1 MKKNKIIFCVGVP
14 ASGKS
19 TWSKDFVRNNENYAR
34 LCRDDYRYMYK
45 DMGWFGDEIRDN
57 LETLIT
63 KNIVDNLFNLMS
75 LGFDVVIDE
84 TNLDSKRLKSWL
96 KTFKSD
102 QLKDDVDIQFKIFD
116 ISFEEALD
124 RDSKRERSVGKKV
137 IKKMFDKYQYL
148 INNFNFKEYGEI
160 I

>member
-19 TWSKDFVRNNENYAR
+19 TWSKDFVRNNQNYVR

-45 DMGWFGDEIRDN
+45 DMEWFGDEIRDN

-96 KTFKSD
+96 KIFKSD

-124 RDSKRERSVGKKV
+124 RDSKRERSVGKNV
-137 IKKMFDKYQYL
+137 LKKMFDKYQHL
-148 INNFNFKEYGEI
+148 INNFDFKEYGEVL
-160 I
+160 